1 MHQWQ
6 QINKKTVAEK
16 IDWTWLSINTVVSV
30 TETIT
35 FRYEGQHQMMTIQ
48 NNQTDILVHIQ

>member
-1 MHQWQ
+1 VKQKTNHYEKKTKTIRMHQWQ

-16 IDWTWLSINTVVSV
+16 INWTWLPINTVVSV

-35 FRYEGQHQMMTIQ
+35 FRSEGQH
-48 NNQTDILVHIQ
+48 